1 MLDRKDGRAQAKEDV
16 LIISLM
22 CYTVGNRLSENG
34 GEMEQNPMKPVIL
47 LTGATGSVGLE
58 TLRELLRRS
67 DRYRVRVF
75 SLDTPQERAILQPF
89 EKRIEIVWGDLR
101 SPENVRKAVDG
112 VDAVLHVAAII
123 PPLADE
129 KPQLAYDVNTG
140 GTRNLLDAM
149 QTQPTPPRI
158 VYTSSISVYGD
169 RVQAPWIRVGD
180 PLNPSV
186 GDEYARTKI
195 AAEEMVQDSGL
206 PWTIFRLSGILNPHL
221 EMQPLMFHLP
231 LDTALEW
238 THNSDTG
245 LALVNALDH
254 FDELDGRIFNLGGG
268 EKCRVIARDFI
279 RKTME
284 ITGVNPDALPEY
296 AFATQNFHSGYYAD
310 GDDLESIL
318 HFRRKTL
325 ADHYAKVAASIPS
338 WRRAFNRLIPTSVT
352 RRYLESLS
360 EPLKALRENDT
371 ALIER
376 FYGSQVPKID

>member
-1 MLDRKDGRAQAKEDV
+1 
-16 LIISLM
+16 
-22 CYTVGNRLSENG
+22 
-34 GEMEQNPMKPVIL
+34 MKSTIL

-67 DRYRVRVF
+67 NRYRVRVF

-89 EKRIEIVWGDLR
+89 ETQIEIVWGDLR
-101 SPENVRKAVDG
+101 NPEDLRKAVDG
-112 VDAVLHVAAII
+112 VDAVLHIAAVI

-129 KPQLAYDVNTG
+129 KPQLAYEVNAG

-149 QTQPTPPRI
+149 QSQPTPPRM

-169 RVQAPWIRVGD
+169 RVQDPWIRVGD
-180 PLNPSV
+180 PLKPSV
-186 GDEYARTKI
+186 GDEYARTKL
-195 AAEEMVQDSGL
+195 AAEEMVQESGL
-206 PWTIFRLSGILNPHL
+206 PWTIFRLSGILSLSL
-221 EMQPLMFHLP
+221 EMQPLVFHMP

-254 FDELDGRIFNLGGG
+254 FEALNGRIFNLGGG

-284 ITGVNPDALPEY
+284 ITGINPDALPEY

-310 GDDLESIL
+310 GDDLENIL

-325 ADHYAKVAASIPS
+325 EDHYTEIAARIPA
-338 WRRAFNRLIPTSVT
+338 WRRTLNRLIPASVT
-352 RRYLESLS
+352 RRYLEGLS

-371 ALIER
+371 ELIER
-376 FYGSQVPKID
+376 FYGDSVPPVHRR